1 MERQVINPWIW
12 QDQFGFVQANAIR
25 GGQRMLICAGQA
37 AVDADGHP
45 LHPGD
50 MRAQLTQAL
59 DNLETVLQAA
69 DFHLADVVRL
79 TIYTTD
85 IDGLLATYDVLVS
98 RLSAANCKPASSLL
112 GVVRLAFP
120 DNLIELEATAM
131 V

>member
-1 MERQVINPWIW
+1 MERQVINPWTW

-69 DFHLADVVRL
+69 DF
-79 TIYTTD
+79 
-85 IDGLLATYDVLVS
+85 
-98 RLSAANCKPASSLL
+98 
-112 GVVRLAFP
+112 
-120 DNLIELEATAM
+120 
-131 V
+131 